1 MFNKSK
7 LKNLLNQNLN
17 DTNLNSINYVDAAVL
32 IILFYK
38 HNDIH
43 VLLTERTNNVKTH
56 KGQISFP
63 GGLYKNTD
71 KLMVNTAIR
80 ETYEEIGITSNNF
93 EILGKLDN
101 VKTIEENFL
110 ITPYVSYAKN
120 LEPDDKAL
128 GNLSAR
134 IRKNIIYYYANA
146 KNLTV
151 LGTSDKTEHLIGY
164 FTKFGDGAADL
175 LPISSLYK
183 NQVRGLAKYLG
194 VSDSIIKK
202 KSSPNLWKNHFAEI
216 ELDASYEQIDCV
228 LYCIFDEKISIDET
242 VKRTAIDK
250 NTVEKIYNLYKKS
263 KHKRITPEML

>member
-1 MFNKSK
+1 MNDVLNKIIEQDYSK
-7 LKNLLNQNLN
+7 ISNKIQNSLKQKLQEIKSNGVIFGLSGGVDSVVTAYLCA
-17 DTNLNSINYVDAAVL
+17 NSIKDNTIALILPDSKISPKEETEDAIKVVDELDLNYRLLDINL
-32 IILFYK
+32 I
-38 HNDIH
+38 H
-43 VLLTERTNNVKTH
+43 
-56 KGQISFP
+56 G
-63 GGLYKNTD
+63 
-71 KLMVNTAIR
+71 
-80 ETYEEIGITSNNF
+80 
-93 EILGKLDN
+93 
-101 VKTIEENFL
+101 
-110 ITPYVSYAKN
+110 SYAKN

-228 LYCIFDEKISIDET
+228 LYCIFDEKISIDDT

>member
-1 MFNKSK
+1 MNDILNKIIEQDYSK
-7 LKNLLNQNLN
+7 ISNKIQNSLRQKLQEIKSN
-17 DTNLNSINYVDAAVL
+17 GVIFGLSGGVDSVVTAYLCANSIKDNTMALILPDSKISPKEETEDAIKVVDELGLNYRLLDINL
-32 IILFYK
+32 I
-38 HNDIH
+38 H
-43 VLLTERTNNVKTH
+43 
-56 KGQISFP
+56 G
-63 GGLYKNTD
+63 
-71 KLMVNTAIR
+71 
-80 ETYEEIGITSNNF
+80 
-93 EILGKLDN
+93 
-101 VKTIEENFL
+101 
-110 ITPYVSYAKN
+110 SYAKN

>member
-1 MFNKSK
+1 MNDILNKIIEQDYSSISNKIQNSLKQK
-7 LKNLLNQNLN
+7 LEEIKSNGVIFGLSGGVDSVVTAYLCA
-17 DTNLNSINYVDAAVL
+17 NSIKDNTTAL
-32 IILFYK
+32 ILPDSKISPK
-38 HNDIH
+38 EE
-43 VLLTERTNNVKTH
+43 TE
-56 KGQISFP
+56 
-63 GGLYKNTD
+63 D
-71 KLMVNTAIR
+71 AIR
-80 ETYEEIGITSNNF
+80 VVDE
-93 EILGKLDN
+93 LGLNYRLLDIN
-101 VKTIEENFL
+101 L
-110 ITPYVSYAKN
+110 IHGSYAKN

-242 VKRTAIDK
+242 VKRTEIDK
-250 NTVEKIYNLYKKS
+250 STVEKIYNLYKKS

>member
-1 MFNKSK
+1 MNDILNKIIEQDYSSISNKIQNSLKQK
-7 LKNLLNQNLN
+7 LEEIKSNGVIFGLSGGVDSVVTAYLCA
-17 DTNLNSINYVDAAVL
+17 NSIKDNTTAL
-32 IILFYK
+32 ILPDSKISPK
-38 HNDIH
+38 EE
-43 VLLTERTNNVKTH
+43 TE
-56 KGQISFP
+56 
-63 GGLYKNTD
+63 D
-71 KLMVNTAIR
+71 AIR
-80 ETYEEIGITSNNF
+80 VVDE
-93 EILGKLDN
+93 LGLNYRLLDIN
-101 VKTIEENFL
+101 L
-110 ITPYVSYAKN
+110 IHGSYAKN

-134 IRKNIIYYYANA
+134 IRKNIIYYYENA

-183 NQVRGLAKYLG
+183 NQVRGLAKYLD
-194 VSDSIIKK
+194 VPDSIIKK

>member
-1 MFNKSK
+1 MNDILNKIIEQDYSK
-7 LKNLLNQNLN
+7 ISNKIQNSLRQKLEEIKSN
-17 DTNLNSINYVDAAVL
+17 GVIFGLSGGVDSVVTAYLCANSIKDNTTALILPDSKISPKEETEDAIKVVDELGLNYRLLDINL
-32 IILFYK
+32 I
-38 HNDIH
+38 H
-43 VLLTERTNNVKTH
+43 
-56 KGQISFP
+56 G
-63 GGLYKNTD
+63 
-71 KLMVNTAIR
+71 
-80 ETYEEIGITSNNF
+80 
-93 EILGKLDN
+93 
-101 VKTIEENFL
+101 
-110 ITPYVSYAKN
+110 SYTKN

-194 VSDSIIKK
+194 VPDSIIKK

-216 ELDASYEQIDCV
+216 ELDASYEQIDCI

-242 VKRTAIDK
+242 VKRTEIDK

-263 KHKRITPEML
+263 EHKRITPEML

>member
-1 MFNKSK
+1 MNDVLNKIIEQDYSSISNKIQNSLKQK
-7 LKNLLNQNLN
+7 LEEIKSNGVIFGLSGGVDSVVTAYLCA
-17 DTNLNSINYVDAAVL
+17 NSIKDNTTAL
-32 IILFYK
+32 ILPDSKISPK
-38 HNDIH
+38 EE
-43 VLLTERTNNVKTH
+43 TE
-56 KGQISFP
+56 
-63 GGLYKNTD
+63 D
-71 KLMVNTAIR
+71 AIR
-80 ETYEEIGITSNNF
+80 VVDE
-93 EILGKLDN
+93 LGLNYRLLDIN
-101 VKTIEENFL
+101 L
-110 ITPYVSYAKN
+110 IHGSYAKN

-194 VSDSIIKK
+194 VPDSIIKK

-242 VKRTAIDK
+242 VKRTEIDK
-250 NTVEKIYNLYKKS
+250 STVEKIYNLYKKS

>member
-1 MFNKSK
+1 MNDVLNKIIDQDYSSISNKIQNSLKQK
-7 LKNLLNQNLN
+7 LEEIKSNGVIFGLSGGVDSVVTAYLCA
-17 DTNLNSINYVDAAVL
+17 NSIKDNTTALILPDSKISPKEETEDAIKVVDELGLNYRLLDINL
-32 IILFYK
+32 I
-38 HNDIH
+38 H
-43 VLLTERTNNVKTH
+43 
-56 KGQISFP
+56 G
-63 GGLYKNTD
+63 
-71 KLMVNTAIR
+71 
-80 ETYEEIGITSNNF
+80 
-93 EILGKLDN
+93 
-101 VKTIEENFL
+101 
-110 ITPYVSYAKN
+110 SYAKN

>member
-1 MFNKSK
+1 MNDILNKIIEQDYSK
-7 LKNLLNQNLN
+7 ISNKIQNSLRQKLEETKSN
-17 DTNLNSINYVDAAVL
+17 GVIFGLSGGVDSVVTAYLCANSIKDNTTVL
-32 IILFYK
+32 ILPDSKISPK
-38 HNDIH
+38 EE
-43 VLLTERTNNVKTH
+43 TEDAIKVV
-56 KGQISFP
+56 
-63 GGLYKNTD
+63 D
-71 KLMVNTAIR
+71 KLGLNYR
-80 ETYEEIGITSNNF
+80 
-93 EILGKLDN
+93 LLDIN
-101 VKTIEENFL
+101 L
-110 ITPYVSYAKN
+110 IHGSYTKN

-194 VSDSIIKK
+194 VPDSIIKK

-216 ELDASYEQIDCV
+216 ELDASYEQIDCI

-242 VKRTAIDK
+242 VKRTEIDK

-263 KHKRITPEML
+263 EHKRITPEML

>member
-1 MFNKSK
+1 MNDVLNKIIEQDYSSISNKIQNSLKQK
-7 LKNLLNQNLN
+7 LEEIKSNGVIFGLSGGVDSVVTAYLCA
-17 DTNLNSINYVDAAVL
+17 NSIKDNTTALILPDSKISPKEETEDAIKVVDELGLNYRLLDINL
-32 IILFYK
+32 I
-38 HNDIH
+38 H
-43 VLLTERTNNVKTH
+43 
-56 KGQISFP
+56 G
-63 GGLYKNTD
+63 
-71 KLMVNTAIR
+71 
-80 ETYEEIGITSNNF
+80 
-93 EILGKLDN
+93 
-101 VKTIEENFL
+101 
-110 ITPYVSYAKN
+110 SYAKN

-194 VSDSIIKK
+194 VPDSIIKK

-242 VKRTAIDK
+242 VKRTEIDK

>member
-1 MFNKSK
+1 MNDILNKIIEQDYSSISNKIQNSLKQK
-7 LKNLLNQNLN
+7 LEEIKSNGVIFGLSGGVDSVVTAHLCA
-17 DTNLNSINYVDAAVL
+17 NSIKDNTTAL
-32 IILFYK
+32 ILPDSKISPK
-38 HNDIH
+38 EE
-43 VLLTERTNNVKTH
+43 TE
-56 KGQISFP
+56 
-63 GGLYKNTD
+63 D
-71 KLMVNTAIR
+71 AIR
-80 ETYEEIGITSNNF
+80 VVDE
-93 EILGKLDN
+93 LGLNYRLLDIN
-101 VKTIEENFL
+101 L
-110 ITPYVSYAKN
+110 IHGSYAKN

>member
-1 MFNKSK
+1 VNDILNKIIEQDYSK
-7 LKNLLNQNLN
+7 ISNKIQNSLRQKLEEIKSN
-17 DTNLNSINYVDAAVL
+17 GVIFGLSGGVDSVVTAYLCANSIKDNTTALILPDSKISPKEETEDAIKV
-32 IILFYK
+32 
-38 HNDIH
+38 
-43 VLLTERTNNVKTH
+43 V
-56 KGQISFP
+56 
-63 GGLYKNTD
+63 D
-71 KLMVNTAIR
+71 KLGLNYR
-80 ETYEEIGITSNNF
+80 
-93 EILGKLDN
+93 LLDIN
-101 VKTIEENFL
+101 L
-110 ITPYVSYAKN
+110 IHGSYTKN

-194 VSDSIIKK
+194 VPDSIIKK

-242 VKRTAIDK
+242 VKRTKIDK

>member
-1 MFNKSK
+1 MNGVLNKIIEQDYSGISNKIQNSLKQK
-7 LKNLLNQNLN
+7 LEEIKSNGVIFGLSGGVDSVVTAYLCA
-17 DTNLNSINYVDAAVL
+17 NSIKDNTTALILPDSKISPKEETEDAIKVVDELGLNYRLLDINL
-32 IILFYK
+32 I
-38 HNDIH
+38 H
-43 VLLTERTNNVKTH
+43 
-56 KGQISFP
+56 G
-63 GGLYKNTD
+63 
-71 KLMVNTAIR
+71 
-80 ETYEEIGITSNNF
+80 
-93 EILGKLDN
+93 
-101 VKTIEENFL
+101 
-110 ITPYVSYAKN
+110 SYAKN

-194 VSDSIIKK
+194 VPDSIIKK

>member
-1 MFNKSK
+1 MNDVLNKIIEQDYSSISNKIQNSLKQK
-7 LKNLLNQNLN
+7 LEEIKSNGVIFGLSGGVDSVVTAYLCA
-17 DTNLNSINYVDAAVL
+17 NSIKDNTTVL
-32 IILFYK
+32 ILPDSKISPKEETEDAIKVVDELGLNYRLL
-38 HNDIH
+38 DI
-43 VLLTERTNNVKTH
+43 N
-56 KGQISFP
+56 
-63 GGLYKNTD
+63 
-71 KLMVNTAIR
+71 
-80 ETYEEIGITSNNF
+80 
-93 EILGKLDN
+93 
-101 VKTIEENFL
+101 L
-110 ITPYVSYAKN
+110 IHGSYAKN

-194 VSDSIIKK
+194 VPDSIIKK

-242 VKRTAIDK
+242 VKRTEIDK

>member
-1 MFNKSK
+1 MNDVLNKIIEQDYSSISNKIQNSLKQK
-7 LKNLLNQNLN
+7 LEEIKSNGVIFGLSGGVDSVVTAYLCA
-17 DTNLNSINYVDAAVL
+17 NSIKDNTTAL
-32 IILFYK
+32 ILPDSKISPK
-38 HNDIH
+38 EE
-43 VLLTERTNNVKTH
+43 TE
-56 KGQISFP
+56 
-63 GGLYKNTD
+63 D
-71 KLMVNTAIR
+71 AIR
-80 ETYEEIGITSNNF
+80 VVDE
-93 EILGKLDN
+93 LGLNYRLLDIN
-101 VKTIEENFL
+101 L
-110 ITPYVSYAKN
+110 IHGSYAKN

-183 NQVRGLAKYLG
+183 NQVRGLAKYLD
-194 VSDSIIKK
+194 VPDSIIKK

-242 VKRTAIDK
+242 VKRTEIDK
-250 NTVEKIYNLYKKS
+250 STVEKIYNLYKKS

>member
-1 MFNKSK
+1 MNDILNKIIEQDYSK
-7 LKNLLNQNLN
+7 ISNKIQNSLRQKLQEIKSN
-17 DTNLNSINYVDAAVL
+17 GVIFGLSGGVDSVVTAYLCANSIKDNTMAL
-32 IILFYK
+32 ILPDSKISPK
-38 HNDIH
+38 EE
-43 VLLTERTNNVKTH
+43 TE
-56 KGQISFP
+56 
-63 GGLYKNTD
+63 D
-71 KLMVNTAIR
+71 AIR
-80 ETYEEIGITSNNF
+80 VVDE
-93 EILGKLDN
+93 LGLNYRLLDIN
-101 VKTIEENFL
+101 L
-110 ITPYVSYAKN
+110 IHGSYAKN

-183 NQVRGLAKYLG
+183 NQVRGLAKYFG

>member
-1 MFNKSK
+1 MNDVLNKIIEQDYSSISNKMQNSLKQK
-7 LKNLLNQNLN
+7 LEEIKSNGVIFGLSGGVDSVVTAYLCA
-17 DTNLNSINYVDAAVL
+17 NSIKDNTTALILPDSKISPKEETEDAIKVVDELGLNYRLLDINL
-32 IILFYK
+32 I
-38 HNDIH
+38 H
-43 VLLTERTNNVKTH
+43 
-56 KGQISFP
+56 G
-63 GGLYKNTD
+63 
-71 KLMVNTAIR
+71 
-80 ETYEEIGITSNNF
+80 
-93 EILGKLDN
+93 
-101 VKTIEENFL
+101 
-110 ITPYVSYAKN
+110 SYAKN

-183 NQVRGLAKYLG
+183 NQVRGLAKYLD
-194 VSDSIIKK
+194 VPDSIIKK

-242 VKRTAIDK
+242 VKRTEIDK
-250 NTVEKIYNLYKKS
+250 STVEKIYNLYKKS

>member
-1 MFNKSK
+1 MIMNEVLNKIIEQDYSK
-7 LKNLLNQNLN
+7 ISNKIQNSLNQKLEEIKSNGVIFGLSGGV
-17 DTNLNSINYVDAAVL
+17 DSVVTAYLCANSIKDNTTVL
-32 IILFYK
+32 ILPDSKISPKEETEDAIKVVDELGLNYRLL
-38 HNDIH
+38 DI
-43 VLLTERTNNVKTH
+43 
-56 KGQISFP
+56 S
-63 GGLYKNTD
+63 
-71 KLMVNTAIR
+71 
-80 ETYEEIGITSNNF
+80 
-93 EILGKLDN
+93 
-101 VKTIEENFL
+101 L
-110 ITPYVSYAKN
+110 IHGSYAKN

-216 ELDASYEQIDCV
+216 ELDASYEQIDCI

-242 VKRTAIDK
+242 IKRTEIDR